1 MSNVIYH
8 GDVAFGKGSLTAFS
22 FGKPI
27 GPKEEQHTII
37 NEETTASGSVAK
49 WGDDNMF
56 PQNLLKKVRLNGSA
70 GAGLR
75 FLKATHY
82 GQGFMLFKEEATED
96 GKRDKQIVSPS
107 DHPEIRSFF
116 QRSKMNRC
124 WLETIS
130 DLETFQIAFPE
141 FILSKDFNKV
151 LSVRRL
157 PTAKCRFKRMNEKT
171 GLIEEVGFCHN
182 WKSSTTFDSEFVEKI
197 KLIDSY
203 WSGEQI
209 KEYCKKNKIYKFV
222 MPIFYPLM
230 DESYYPKAEW
240 HAVYHNG
247 WMDVA
252 NSIPLYKQKLFE
264 NQLHIKYV
272 VHISEEYF
280 QRTYGADWQDFTP
293 DKKIEIRKTLLENI
307 DKHLSGNEN
316 AGKSIQSVTYK
327 DAQGEWV
334 QGIKVEA
341 IDDKLKD
348 GAYLPEASAA
358 NGEIIFSLGMDP
370 TLIGAGIPGGKLNTG
385 SGSDKREAFSIL
397 TSLFKTKRE
406 TTLDIWRML
415 RDYNQWPEE
424 LEGDFANTVL
434 TTLDKNPTGVQN
446 GI

>member
-1 MSNVIYH
+1 MSNVIIH
-8 GDVAFGKGSLTAFS
+8 GDVAFGMGSNTAFS

-27 GPKEEQHTII
+27 ASETEPHTTIKVEE
-37 NEETTASGSVAK
+37 SGGGDVAK
-49 WGDDNMF
+49 WGDDNLF
-56 PQNLLKKVRLNGSA
+56 PQTLMKSVRLNGSA
-70 GAGLR
+70 GSSLR

-82 GQGFMLFKEEATED
+82 GQGFMLFTEEVSED
-96 GKRDKQIVSPS
+96 GKRDKKLVSLTAYPN
-107 DHPEIRSFF
+107 IKSFF
-116 QRSKMNRC
+116 LKNKMNRM
-124 WLETIS
+124 WLETIT

-141 FILSKDFNKV
+141 FILSKNFNEV
-151 LSVRRL
+151 VSVRRL
-157 PTAKCRFKRMNEKT
+157 PAAKCRFKKMNENT
-171 GLIEEVGFCHN
+171 GLIEKVGFCHN
-182 WKSSTTFDSEFVEKI
+182 WKTQTSWDSEYVERI
-197 KLIDSY
+197 DCIDSY
-203 WSGEQI
+203 WTGDQI
-209 KEYCKKNKIYKFV
+209 REYCKKNKIYKFV
-222 MPIFYPLM
+222 MPIFYPLV
-230 DESYYPKAEW
+230 DESYYPKADW
-240 HAVYHNG
+240 QAVYHNG
-247 WMDVA
+247 WLEVA
-252 NSIPLYKQKLFE
+252 NSIPEYKKKLFE

-293 DKKIEIRKTLLENI
+293 DKKQEIRKKLLENI

-327 DAQGEWV
+327 DVNGEWV

-341 IDDKLKD
+341 IDDKLKE

-358 NGEIIFSLGMDP
+358 NSEIMFAMGVDP
-370 TLIGAGIPGGKLNTG
+370 SLIGAGIPGGKMNTG

-434 TTLDKNPTGVQN
+434 TTLDENPTGVQN